1 MNTFPE
7 VFVSL
12 ELGGGVEKRA
22 KKQKG
27 CALKASFLL
36 EMAVAGPERVCERGR
51 VTQEAEE
58 GTEANSK
65 LGWGAD

>member
-22 KKQKG
+22 KKKKG

-36 EMAVAGPERVCERGR
+36 EMAVAGPERVCERKGYSDSGGR
-51 VTQEAEE
+51 
-58 GTEANSK
+58 G
-65 LGWGAD
+65 GD